1 MTDFHLRLTN
11 SGENTIDFIV
21 EPWGDVFP
29 MAPAATFEIAFQMV
43 GEKGNDAPEVQWSAD
58 AITVYAGRNSTFS
71 IVESPATMTNGAHK
85 LETRELTSI

>member
-1 MTDFHLRLTN
+1 MANFNLRLTN
-11 SGENTIDFIV
+11 SGESSIDFII

-29 MAPAATFEIAFQMV
+29 MAPEATFEIAFESV
-43 GEKGNDAPEVQWSAD
+43 GEAGNDAPEVQWGAQ

-71 IVESPATMTNGAHK
+71 IVQSPVAMTNGTHT